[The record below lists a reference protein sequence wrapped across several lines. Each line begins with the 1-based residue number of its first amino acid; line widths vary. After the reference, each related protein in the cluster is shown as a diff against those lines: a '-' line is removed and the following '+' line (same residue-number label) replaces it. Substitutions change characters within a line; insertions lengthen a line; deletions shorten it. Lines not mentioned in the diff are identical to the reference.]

1 MCSEG
6 TETVCSPRSTSGS
19 RRNILILSTA
29 RTFDVIPAFRPESP
43 PPPAAKNDSSP
54 RAAC

>member
-29 RTFDVIPAFRPESP
+29 RTLDVIPAFRPES
-43 PPPAAKNDSSP
+43 PPAAKNDSSP